1 MITKARA
8 SSRASS
14 SARAASVARRKRP
27 QRSISKDRSSPPAG
41 VKSSAVWTG
50 DGGSWPTMREYGAPP
65 AADSSGNLNERAIVT
80 CARAS
85 RMRAAAMR
93 TS

>member
-1 MITKARA
+1 
-8 SSRASS
+8 
-14 SARAASVARRKRP
+14 
-27 QRSISKDRSSPPAG
+27 
-41 VKSSAVWTG
+41 
-50 DGGSWPTMREYGAPP
+50 MREYGAPP
-65 AADSSGNLNERAIVT
+65 AADSSGNWNERAIVT

>member
-1 MITKARA
+1 M
-8 SSRASS
+8 
-14 SARAASVARRKRP
+14 
-27 QRSISKDRSSPPAG
+27 
-41 VKSSAVWTG
+41 G
-50 DGGSWPTMREYGAPP
+50 DGGSWPSTREYAALPE
-65 AADSSGNLNERAIVT
+65 ADSSGNWNERAIVT